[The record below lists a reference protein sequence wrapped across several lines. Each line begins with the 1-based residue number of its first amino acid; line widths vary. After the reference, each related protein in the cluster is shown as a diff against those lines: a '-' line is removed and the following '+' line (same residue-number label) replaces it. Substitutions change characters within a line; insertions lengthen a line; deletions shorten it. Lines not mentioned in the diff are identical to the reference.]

1 MLEKAL
7 QENTEAIRD
16 LIELLKSG
24 AVKPA
29 SGKPAKDADDGDEDE
44 PKKGKKGK
52 DADDGDDDGDEDEP
66 KKGKK
71 GKDADDGDDDGDE
84 ITLESLRK
92 IAKKVMAD
100 GKSSGVAKILKKFEA
115 ESLTELDE
123 EHYAAVH
130 KRLLALAE
138 EE

>member
-29 SGKPAKDADDGDEDE
+29 SGKPAKDA
-44 PKKGKKGK
+44 
-52 DADDGDDDGDEDEP
+52 DDGDEDEP